1 MIDTGLDEDDE
12 DLIETDQ
19 VDFLQDDNS
28 LVLALVMTGA
38 AMLLTGQ
45 GSGLWYNRRRVDR
58 VAGGPMNS
66 TIMGYL
72 LGDEITMLKEFRMTR
87 EELEDAS
94 KALAA
99 ANFLPDSN
107 NRNMEYRFPGRFKFA
122 VCMYA
127 VAHGGCGTSQF
138 KPAADGSG
146 LGESTVRRWMNQFCL
161 GLCSVLA
168 KDYLRTGPP
177 TKDQVQAI
185 RRQFASRRGVP
196 NVALAVDG
204 KLYFS
209 VLFVCKL

>member
-1 MIDTGLDEDDE
+1 
-12 DLIETDQ
+12 
-19 VDFLQDDNS
+19 
-28 LVLALVMTGA
+28 MTGA

-45 GSGLWYNRRRVDR
+45 GSGLWYNRRHVDR

-99 ANFLPDSN
+99 ANYLSDSN
-107 NRNMEYRFPGRFKFA
+107 NHVPEYRFPGRFKFA

-138 KPAADGSG
+138 KPAADGAG

-161 GLCSVLA
+161 
-168 KDYLRTGPP
+168 
-177 TKDQVQAI
+177 
-185 RRQFASRRGVP
+185 
-196 NVALAVDG
+196 
-204 KLYFS
+204 
-209 VLFVCKL
+209 